1 MGGKSK
7 NYMVITEGRRVIIND
22 EQYTLPGKTNAM
34 YVSQVKGELYI
45 NGYRFKDG
53 KFIFSLR
60 AFWHKLFS

>member
-1 MGGKSK
+1 MCGKSK
-7 NYMVITEGRRVIIND
+7 DYMVITEGRRVIINN

-34 YVSQVKGELYI
+34 CVSQAKGKLYI